1 MEYKWR
7 LWGVLSVDGEVKFG
21 TRLAV
26 ITSGTHASNHPKPS
40 YPGQHCSVWSSCRV
54 RRAEEALVQG
64 KHRVGLCTG
73 GMKHDPQ
80 NTSHECC
87 FCSRDGKN
95 SRRSAAVPKQG
106 CGCGLLTPPPSP
118 LHKLKSIL
126 RSCGPLCPG
135 SWIYTRIHGPG
146 RPDPFDRQGTE

>member
-21 TRLAV
+21 TLLAV
-26 ITSGTHASNHPKPS
+26 ITSGTHASNYPKPS

-64 KHRVGLCTG
+64 KHCVGLCTG

-95 SRRSAAVPKQG
+95 SRRSAAVPKQR
-106 CGCGLLTPPPSP
+106 LWLWFTYASSLPPPQTEEYFKVLRP
-118 LHKLKSIL
+118 AVPGILDLH
-126 RSCGPLCPG
+126 PD
-135 SWIYTRIHGPG
+135 TRPW
-146 RPDPFDRQGTE
+146 TAWSLW